1 MRSRRKKDS
10 DDPGLA
16 EQAGD
21 PIRDQLFQS
30 TEKGIDRGAQRD
42 KKQLKMRSQMG
53 SHRFLE

>member
-42 KKQLKMRSQMG
+42 KKQLKNAIP
-53 SHRFLE
+53 